1 MKEFTVYYISSE
13 DKNATF
19 VGSAYGET
27 TEEAIDDFTRWH
39 DDCIEIVDIEIV
51 K

>member
-1 MKEFTVYYISSE
+1 MKEFAVYYISNE

-19 VGSAYGET
+19 VGSACGET
-27 TEEAIDDFTRWH
+27 TDDFSRWH